1 MRNWEWCEEELVG
14 VVRGSAS
21 GEGGGVGRCG
31 EVWGGV
37 GRCGEG
43 WERGAISRS

>member
-1 MRNWEWCEEELVG
+1 MVRRGVSGVMRRWCEEELVG

-31 EVWGGV
+31 E
-37 GRCGEG
+37 G